1 MSGFLSNLRAQESG
15 TNDSAQNPRSSA
27 LGRYQFIN
35 STWQAFARARPELF
49 QGMNPQQVLDSRRDP
64 ALQEHGVRWLRDQNA
79 GALRAAGFAPTDA
92 NLGLAHAVG
101 GGGAR
106 SVLSADPATPLTS
119 LFGPEVFRANPTWSG
134 QTAGQ
139 FLSGFNRRFGGGM
152 TQPEAP
158 ATPPQPTW
166 DDLAKP
172 QEPAV
177 DPQMNNDLASMML
190 AAAYFAR
197 RNQR

>member
-35 STWQAFARARPELF
+35 STWQAFARARPDLF

-79 GALRAAGFAPTDA
+79 GALRAAGLPTTDA
-92 NLGLAHAVG
+92 NLGLAHTVG
-101 GGGAR
+101 SGGAR
-106 SVLSADPATPLTS
+106 SVLQADPSTPLTS

-139 FLSGFNRRFGGGM
+139 FLSGFSRRFGGG
-152 TQPEAP
+152 
-158 ATPPQPTW
+158 
-166 DDLAKP
+166 
-172 QEPAV
+172 
-177 DPQMNNDLASMML
+177 
-190 AAAYFAR
+190 AARPLPRWRFR
-197 RNQR
+197 RRQGVA